1 MNMLYFFCR
10 YSYRL
15 SEMATNQISIQS
27 NPVFLWTSHVGMR
40 GFFLRENKALN
51 KPGWI
56 LLMIKREIEGLFY
69 DILCVFLC

>member
-15 SEMATNQISIQS
+15 SELATNQISIQS
-27 NPVFLWTSHVGMR
+27 NPVFSWTSHVGMR

-51 KPGWI
+51 KPG
-56 LLMIKREIEGLFY
+56 GY
-69 DILCVFLC
+69 Y